1 MLGTSI
7 LHDAAVQKASDIHL
21 IPIKKGGIVQY
32 RIDDR
37 LIEYKTLS
45 QEEYIRVIAHFK
57 YSARMDIGEQRKPQS
72 GAMDIMIDNVSVHLR
87 LSTIPSAF
95 NESLVIRL
103 LPQQETLSLHE
114 LSLFPHVL
122 QKLICLIKR
131 SSGLL
136 LFTGPTGSGK
146 NNHSLFFAPPSS
158 KTL

>member
-1 MLGTSI
+1 MPIKMLGTSI
-7 LHDAAVQKASDIHL
+7 LHDAAIQKASDIHL

-37 LIEYKTLS
+37 LIEYKNLS

-95 NESLVIRL
+95 NECNSFTSSARNIISSRIIAFSSRPSKAH
-103 LPQQETLSLHE
+103 LP
-114 LSLFPHVL
+114 
-122 QKLICLIKR
+122 
-131 SSGLL
+131 
-136 LFTGPTGSGK
+136 
-146 NNHSLFFAPPSS
+146 N
-158 KTL
+158 